1 MVLPQGDRGDRS
13 LIVDGAL
20 QAQTPAAATPAQAP
34 PALPSRTLWFFIEA
48 INSLAATYFFNY
60 IFFYMR
66 DHYGFGNRLN
76 LLLSVLYGGV
86 YTVSAWNAGRFAQR
100 FGYLFSL
107 RVALTGTG
115 LAMITAG
122 LLPHFFGYSRATML
136 ADCAILGFWAWFIC
150 LAWPTLQALLSNRQ
164 PAAGMPR
171 TAGFYNIVWAATS
184 AVAYLTGG
192 ALLQRIGGEILI
204 WIAAGLHLVSLVILA
219 RLTKSRAA
227 ALEPARKNEGATN
240 GFPSPPQDGFPKGDD
255 RFAKRGPRPSP
266 PLRGGEGEE
275 SQDVAPSRIVHPAS
289 RSSQRT
295 FLYLA
300 WLANPF
306 AYMAING
313 ILPVIPKLAE
323 RLGLDAAS
331 AGVVCSVWFWVRF
344 GAFVWFWLWPAWHYR
359 FRWLLAAFVTLAVS
373 FTSILLSF
381 NIWML
386 IAAQVAFGLA
396 VGLIYYSSLFYSMD
410 VGESRGRRGGFHE
423 GAIGLGTCAGPAVGV
438 IALQTL
444 PSHPNAG
451 TWAISTLLML
461 GLIPF
466 LLIRRKGF
474 R

>member
-1 MVLPQGDRGDRS
+1 
-13 LIVDGAL
+13 VDGAL
-20 QAQTPAAATPAQAP
+20 QAQSPSAVTPAQAP
-34 PALPSRTLWFFIEA
+34 TALPSRRLWFFIEA

-76 LLLSVLYGGV
+76 LLLTVLYGGV
-86 YTVSAWNAGRFAQR
+86 YTLSAWNAGRFAQR

-107 RVALTGTG
+107 RLALTGTG
-115 LAMITAG
+115 TAMIVGG
-122 LLPHFFGYSRATML
+122 LVPHFLGYSRAAML
-136 ADCAILGFWAWFIC
+136 ADCALLGFWAFFIC

-164 PAAGMPR
+164 PPAGMPR

-184 AVAYLTGG
+184 AIAYLTGG
-192 ALLQRIGGEILI
+192 ALLQRIGGEILF
-204 WIAAGLHLVSLVILA
+204 WIAASLHLAGLVILA

-227 ALEPARKNEGATN
+227 ALEPKRIAVTAAPIPERA
-240 GFPSPPQDGFPKGDD
+240 PGD
-255 RFAKRGPRPSP
+255 AKRGTNP
-266 PLRGGEGEE
+266 PPVTG
-275 SQDVAPSRIVHPAS
+275 H
-289 RSSQRT
+289 SSQRM

-306 AYMAING
+306 AYIAING

-331 AGVVCSVWFWVRF
+331 AGAVCSVWFWVRF
-344 GAFVWFWLWPAWHYR
+344 GAFIWFWLWPAWHYR
-359 FRWLLAAFVTLAVS
+359 FRWLLAAFVTLALS
-373 FTSILLSF
+373 FTGILLSF
-381 NIWML
+381 NVWML

-423 GAIGLGTCAGPAVGV
+423 AAIGLGTCAGPSAGV
-438 IALQTL
+438 VALQTL
-444 PSHPNAG
+444 PGHPNAG

-466 LLIRRKGF
+466 LIIRRKGF